1 MALKTY
7 ISCLIICCCL
17 WYNSIAQ
24 SLLFPR
30 MDSLILQYNNAIYKT
45 QFTEAQTLLYHFLSQ
60 QDLSFSERLYGEYLQ
75 ICIYQSTGSPE
86 IALERLSKLEQQL
99 SNLPETQQPA
109 FKALFL
115 GKIAECHF
123 DRHSYD
129 TAYVYALR
137 SIKTQPDHSNYMFRN
152 HRADSIH
159 LGNPLR
165 DNGHAINYIIVGA
178 YEKHRKNYQLA
189 QKYYDN
195 AIQIYKA
202 NGNLCEM
209 PLVYIKLAHL
219 KLHQG
224 QQEASLANLKKALTI
239 SDSCDIQQYRFLT
252 RASLTHYYK
261 QIGAFEK
268 AIDEYEKFNQISNQ
282 IYQDEQ
288 RVHINELQIKYQTEL
303 AHAENDRLR
312 QAAKLKEQ
320 DARHKVIVLLGVI
333 GVLLLVLIFAILI
346 SQLHQAKNQKLE
358 EQVQQIK
365 HQKQERDALLKEVHH
380 RVKNNLQIITSL
392 LHLESTKQNPILIG
406 GTGNGLFQS
415 SQDRIN
421 ALALV
426 HELLYQ
432 SETIATIPLE
442 NYLRN
447 LIDSLL
453 RSHGALNHNI
463 QLSIDLPPVQ
473 LNLDTATPLG
483 LLFNEIL
490 TNSLAHGFQDVAQK
504 QLYIRGQQITHN
516 QYVFYIGDNGIGCS
530 LTVDFD
536 APQTLGF
543 NLMQRLARQLGG
555 TIEQINPSNEGCH
568 YKLTI
573 QLG

>member
-7 ISCLIICCCL
+7 ISCLMVCCCL
-17 WYNSIAQ
+17 WHNSTAQ

-30 MDSLILQYNNAIYKT
+30 VDSLVSQYNKAIYKT
-45 QFTEAQTLLYHFLSQ
+45 EFTEAQTLLYHFLSQ
-60 QDLSFSERLYGEYLQ
+60 HDLSFAERLYGEYLQ
-75 ICIYQSTGSPE
+75 ACVYRSTGSPE
-86 IALERLSKLEQQL
+86 IAIERLSKLEKQV
-99 SNLPETQQPA
+99 SNLPEAQQPI
-109 FKALFL
+109 FKALFW

-129 TAYVYALR
+129 TAYIYAMR
-137 SIKTQPDHSNYMFRN
+137 SIKTKRFPDSNHQAN
-152 HRADSIH
+152 GTHI
-159 LGNPLR
+159 GNPLR
-165 DNGHAINYIIVGA
+165 DNGHAVNYLIVGA
-178 YEKHRKNYQLA
+178 YENHRKNYQLA
-189 QKYYDN
+189 QKYYN
-195 AIQIYKA
+195 NVIQIYQTD
-202 NGNLCEM
+202 GDLCEM

-219 KLHQG
+219 KLNQG
-224 QQEASLANLKKALTI
+224 QQEACLTDLKKALVI

-252 RASLTHYYK
+252 RASLIHYYR

-268 AIDEYEKFNQISNQ
+268 AIDEYEKFNQLSNQ

-303 AHAENDRLR
+303 TNAENDRLR

-320 DARHKVIVLLGVI
+320 EATHKVTVLLGVV
-333 GVLLLVLIFAILI
+333 GVLLLVLVFAILI
-346 SQLHQAKNQKLE
+346 LQLRQAKNQKLE

-365 HQKQERDALLKEVHH
+365 HQKQERDALLKEIHH

-392 LHLESTKQNPILIG
+392 LHLESTKQNPTLVG
-406 GTGNGLFQS
+406 DTQNGLFKS

-432 SETIATIPLE
+432 SETMATIPLGT
-442 NYLRN
+442 YLRN

-453 RSHGALNHNI
+453 HSHENHNHNI
-463 QLSIDLPPVQ
+463 QCSIDLPTVQ
-473 LNLDTATPLG
+473 LDLDTATPLG

-490 TNSLAHGFQDVAQK
+490 TNSLTHGFKNIVQK
-504 QLYIRGQQITHN
+504 KLYIRGQQTSLH
-516 QYVFYIGDNGIGCS
+516 QYVFYIGDNGIGCGPD
-530 LTVDFD
+530 VDFD
-536 APQTLGF
+536 TSKTLGF
-543 NLMQRLARQLGG
+543 NLMRRLACQLGG
-555 TIEQINPSNEGCH
+555 KIEQINHSNEGCH